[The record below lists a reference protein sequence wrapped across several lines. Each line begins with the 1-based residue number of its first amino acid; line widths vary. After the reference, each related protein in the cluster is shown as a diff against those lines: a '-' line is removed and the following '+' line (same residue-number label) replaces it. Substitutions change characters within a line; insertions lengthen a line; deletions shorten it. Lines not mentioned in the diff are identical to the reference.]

1 MMIKIISFSILIV
14 SSFRIYAQQIQNVKA
29 TQQGSKVLVTYDL
42 SDQFGRPYYV
52 KLLMSKDGGVTFGDE
67 LKFVTGD
74 VRNTKAGMGKK
85 ILWDA
90 AKEISYFDGDAV
102 FRVEGAL
109 KAAPLPEPI
118 ELKCSKVEL
127 LSVKGSGSRVIVDF
141 NVTSL
146 MDCTSSISWRP
157 NDKDLVCVFDNSG
170 NQFAATSGKFGDT
183 QLGYNKSVIKG
194 IPVKSQLVFD
204 NFGSDITSIPLLKI
218 YVYSS
223 GSCGTFN
230 FDDASFQFRN
240 VPISR

>member
-42 SDQFGRPYYV
+42 SDQSGRPYYV

-102 FRVEGAL
+102 FRGEAAL
-109 KAAPLPEPI
+109 E
-118 ELKCSKVEL
+118 
-127 LSVKGSGSRVIVDF
+127 
-141 NVTSL
+141 
-146 MDCTSSISWRP
+146 W
-157 NDKDLVCVFDNSG
+157 
-170 NQFAATSGKFGDT
+170 
-183 QLGYNKSVIKG
+183 
-194 IPVKSQLVFD
+194 
-204 NFGSDITSIPLLKI
+204 
-218 YVYSS
+218 
-223 GSCGTFN
+223 
-230 FDDASFQFRN
+230 
-240 VPISR
+240 